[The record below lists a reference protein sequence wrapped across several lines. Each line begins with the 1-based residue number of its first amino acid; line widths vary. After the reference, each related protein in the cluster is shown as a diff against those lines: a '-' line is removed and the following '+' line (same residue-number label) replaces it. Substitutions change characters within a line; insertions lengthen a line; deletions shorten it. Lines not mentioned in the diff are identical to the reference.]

1 MSLTKPYLPN
11 ADNDRVTWMNNF
23 NAKLPGY
30 ATALGITAAEIASV
44 KKDTAMPTL

>member
-23 NAKLPGY
+23 NAKLPGVY
-30 ATALGITAAEIASV
+30 ILKAKINEKQYNFKVIKTNGN
-44 KKDTAMPTL
+44 